1 MKKPLFIFEM
11 ANNHM
16 GDLSH
21 GIKIIRELRKIT
33 IKYSQFDFAV
43 KLQLRDDSFFHKDHI
58 HRKDHKLIKRFTE
71 TRLGKDFLKLIKEIK
86 KNGFITMCTPWDEL
100 AAQYL
105 IDVKIDILKVA
116 SCSFNDW
123 YLLDSIKNYK
133 KKIIASTAGASEI
146 EIDKVY
152 SFFRNQKKD
161 FSFMHCVGEYPTPDE
176 NLHLNQIEYL
186 KKRYPK
192 IEIGYST
199 HERPDNYSAIS
210 IAIAKGATIFEK
222 HVGLKNKKYGINDYS
237 ATPEMVEKW
246 LVAAKKCYSALGKFH
261 QTRKNFSNKEL
272 SDLRILHR
280 GAYAKVD
287 LKKGTLLN
295 KKNIYLAMPNI
306 KGQMVAKEI
315 GMFNK
320 FFAKKNISRDEP
332 LNLRDF
338 VHDNKYS
345 EISDKRF
352 YISNLIKD
360 KIYRSNIT
368 IPKNSRVEISH
379 HFGIKNF
386 FKFGAV
392 LFHIINKEYSKILV
406 MMFKNQKYP
415 KHYHLKKTESYLILE
430 GDLEIKIGNKK
441 INLYQGDVYTVKK
454 NTIHSFKTKQGV
466 IFEEIA
472 TRYIKGDSKYIDKK
486 IHKDR
491 KTKINIFD

>member
-21 GIKIIRELRKIT
+21 GIKIIRELKKIT
-33 IKYSQFDFAV
+33 KKFSEFDFAV

-71 TRLGKDFLKLIKEIK
+71 TRLGKDFIKLIKEIK
-86 KNGFITMCTPWDEL
+86 KNGFISMCTPWDEL
-100 AAQYL
+100 ATKYL
-105 IDVKIDILKVA
+105 IDIKIDILKIA

-123 YLLDSIKNYK
+123 YLLDSTKKYK
-133 KKIIASTAGASEI
+133 KKIIASTAGAKEI
-146 EIDKVY
+146 EIDKAY
-152 SFFRNQKKD
+152 SFFRHQNKD

-246 LVAAKKCYSALGKFH
+246 LAAAKKCYSALGQF
-261 QTRKNFSNKEL
+261 QQQRKNFSKKEL

-280 GAYAKVD
+280 GVYAKGN
-287 LKKGTLLN
+287 LKKGSLLS
-295 KKNIYLAMPNI
+295 KKNIYLAMPNV
-306 KGQMVAKEI
+306 KGQLVAKEI

-320 FFAKKNISRDEP
+320 FYPKKNISRDEP
-332 LNLRDF
+332 IMLKDLSEDS
-338 VHDNKYS
+338 KYS
-345 EISDKRF
+345 DISDKRF
-352 YISNLIKD
+352 FISNLIKD

-368 IPKNSRVEISH
+368 VPKSSKVEISH
-379 HFGIKNF
+379 HYGIKNF
-386 FKFGAV
+386 FKVGAV

-406 MMFKNQKYP
+406 MMFKGQKYP
-415 KHYHLKKTESYLILE
+415 DHYHLKKTETYLILE
-430 GDLEIKIGNKK
+430 GDLEIKFRNKK

-454 NTIHSFKTKQGV
+454 NIVHSFKTKNGV

-472 TRYIKGDSKYIDKK
+472 TRYIKGDSKYLDKK
-486 IHKDR
+486 VHKDR